1 MNRLSQWCDSLVQRQ
16 KEFHYFL
23 LFVSVMILLTCLAL
37 TRRPDN
43 AVMMTVAICSIFFL
57 SVCFLYIRAWQQYC
71 QYEYYGKRIRYEY
84 YRVINKQTYKLNRLT
99 VEESHVLNCLL
110 KDFSPE
116 EITQQMQIPY
126 FGLYRTIRSIRSK
139 LEVSKEEGLLD
150 FDWSET
156 LG

>member
-23 LFVSVMILLTCLAL
+23 LFVSIMILLTCLAL

-43 AVMMTVAICSIFFL
+43 ALMMAVAICSIFFL
-57 SVCFLYIRAWQQYC
+57 AVCFLYIRAWQQYC

-84 YRVINKQTYKLNRLT
+84 FRVINKQTYKLNRLT

-110 KDFSPE
+110 KDFNPE

-126 FGLYRTIRSIRSK
+126 IELYRTIRSIRRK